1 MPKITLR
8 AARVNMGL
16 SQKEVA
22 CILKISNKTLHS
34 WENGDTSP
42 SAKHIDAL
50 CDLYKMS
57 YNDINFLPSNSPT
70 GNCNLITEPN

>member
-1 MPKITLR
+1 MLKISLK
-8 AARVNMGL
+8 AARVNAGL

-22 CILKISNKTLHS
+22 KFLKISNKTVHN

-50 CDLYKMS
+50 CELYKVE
-57 YNDINFLPSNSPT
+57 YDNLNFFV
-70 GNCNLITEPN
+70 E